1 MPSVLCVQERHLNGC
16 DIDRLPRPS
25 LLITDAYNAAYV
37 QPKRRQRDE
46 QLMTNI
52 LSTLRNGGNVLVAV
66 DTAGRVL
73 ELAHMVDQ
81 LWSNK
86 VRPSRRRAPVS
97 TNQKPAPKQ
106 CWGMFLGL
114 LNQDPDPF
122 VRGTVWIRI
131 RLRIL
136 PIFIR
141 C

>member
-1 MPSVLCVQERHLNGC
+1 MNGC

-25 LLITDAYNAAYV
+25 LLITDAYNATYV
-37 QPKRRQRDE
+37 QPKRRLRDE

-86 VRPSRRRAPVS
+86 VRTFSPVVLWFYYVCVV
-97 TNQKPAPKQ
+97 NPEHFPASGII
-106 CWGMFLGL
+106 CF
-114 LNQDPDPF
+114 
-122 VRGTVWIRI
+122 
-131 RLRIL
+131 
-136 PIFIR
+136 
-141 C
+141 

>member
-1 MPSVLCVQERHLNGC
+1 VCVQERHLNGC

-86 VRPSRRRAPVS
+86 VRPSRP
-97 TNQKPAPKQ
+97 
-106 CWGMFLGL
+106 G
-114 LNQDPDPF
+114 LNQSE
-122 VRGTVWIRI
+122 TVS
-131 RLRIL
+131 
-136 PIFIR
+136 
-141 C
+141 

>member
-1 MPSVLCVQERHLNGC
+1 LCVQERHLNGC

-86 VRPSRRRAPVS
+86 VRPFAIAPRS
-97 TNQKPAPKQ
+97 KLIRNR
-106 CWGMFLGL
+106 L
-114 LNQDPDPF
+114 LSSVGSGCF
-122 VRGTVWIRI
+122 WAS
-131 RLRIL
+131 
-136 PIFIR
+136 
-141 C
+141 